1 MSDPK
6 SGHSSDAERA
16 VVSKLARGSLLSRL
30 RPSKQPLKIV
40 AVPRD
45 HVRGERPRGD
55 ALLAGRFTVGSETL
69 PLKDLDFVEV
79 GASSPLAEQIQGFS
93 WLRDLAA
100 AASREK
106 GARLAEAVVGRWL
119 LAHGTKVDAAW
130 APHLWGERILFWTA
144 YAPYILSSSDSGYRS
159 ALLNTLARGARHLD
173 SSADRAAAGLDRVTA
188 WCGVV
193 AAGLLVQGGV
203 PRVARGEAGLARA
216 LASAQFDDGG
226 LISRSPYEQVQLVDR
241 FGLLRACYMAAKE
254 TMPEGIEAAA
264 QASLA
269 ALHGIMM
276 GDGALS
282 SWQGCGPGEAA
293 RLTGLIDGCGLRA
306 RPLRQARGWGYQRM
320 SALGTILVLDAA
332 PPPPQKMVEQGSAST
347 LAFELS
353 DGGQRLVVNCGGP
366 GSLPTDLSRELVEG
380 LRTTAAHSTLVL
392 ADTNSTNILAD
403 GSLGKGVEDVTID
416 RSDDNDASRLEA
428 SHDGYVRT
436 FGMVHKRSLMLG
448 NDGKELRGAD
458 QLIPRGRKKIRDAAP
473 YAVRFHLAPGLEA
486 TITADGMG
494 AILRSKGAPPW
505 NFRCRGGNLE
515 LEESIWIDGR
525 GQPHNAIQL
534 VIIGEISAL
543 GGDIGWTFRRAS

>member
-1 MSDPK
+1 MSGDR
-6 SGHSSDAERA
+6 SAAEHA
-16 VVSKLARGSLLSRL
+16 VVNKLARGSLFSRL
-30 RPSKQPLKIV
+30 RRSRQPLKLV

-45 HVRGERPRGD
+45 HVHGERQRGE
-55 ALLAGRFTVGSETL
+55 ALLAGRFSVGSESL
-69 PLKDLDFVEV
+69 SLKDLNFDKL
-79 GASSPLAEQIQGFS
+79 GASEALKEQLEGFS

-100 AASREK
+100 AAPREK

-119 LAHGTKVDAAW
+119 LVHGTRIDDAW
-130 APHLWGERILFWTA
+130 SPHLWGERILFWTA
-144 YAPYILSSSDSGYRS
+144 YAPYILSSSDGGYRS

-173 SSADRAAAGLDRVTA
+173 TNAEKAASGLDRVTA

-226 LISRSPYEQVQLVDR
+226 LISRSPFEQMQLVDR
-241 FGLLRACYMAAKE
+241 FGLLRACYLAAKQ
-254 TMPEGIEAAA
+254 TIPEGIEAAA

-269 ALHGIMM
+269 ALHGVMM

-282 SWQGCGPGEAA
+282 SWQGCNSGDPA
-293 RLTGLIDGCGLRA
+293 RLASLIDGCGLRA
-306 RPLRQARGWGYQRM
+306 RPLRHARGWGYQRM

-332 PPPPQKMVEQGSAST
+332 PPPPQKMAEQGSAST

-353 DGGQRLVVNCGGP
+353 DGTQRLIVNCGGP
-366 GSLPTDLSRELVEG
+366 GAFPSDLPGELIEG

-392 ADTNSTNILAD
+392 NDTNSTNILAD
-403 GSLGKGVEDVTID
+403 GSLGKGVEDVGID
-416 RSDDNDASRLEA
+416 RSEDNDASRLEA
-428 SHDGYVRT
+428 SHDGYVRA
-436 FGMVHKRSLMLG
+436 FGLIHKRSLMLG

-458 QLIPRGRKKIRDAAP
+458 QLIARGRKKIKEAAP
-473 YAVRFHLAPGLEA
+473 YAVRFHLAPGVEA

-505 NFRCRGGNLE
+505 NFRCRGGNLAA
-515 LEESIWIDGR
+515 EESLWIDGR
-525 GQPHNAIQL
+525 GQPQRTSQL
-534 VIIGEISAL
+534 VIVGEVSAL
-543 GGDIGWTFRRAS
+543 GGEIGWQFRRAS